1 MRKLGTITLLFVLL
15 LGLITGCTS
24 HLDKEVK
31 QETHKKTEKK
41 EEEPRLTKVSMEQ
54 SFNQSIS
61 HDAKKKVLAME
72 EILEARAANSNT
84 DLYIAVKPEHHERFQ
99 LKPLK
104 TKIKKQLKKENPTF
118 NIYVSTDRKIFMLLD
133 KLENKIKKKE
143 ADKAYIKKQFK
154 TIHSE
159 MNSDT

>member
-1 MRKLGTITLLFVLL
+1 MRKFSTITVLFVLL
-15 LGLITGCTS
+15 LGFITGCTS

-41 EEEPRLTKVSMEQ
+41 KEPQLTKVSMEQ

-61 HDAKKKVLAME
+61 HDAKKNVLAME

-99 LKPLK
+99 LKSLK

-133 KLENKIKKKE
+133 KLEKKVKNKE
-143 ADKAYIKKQFK
+143 ADKEYIKNKLK
-154 TIHSE
+154 TVHTE
-159 MNSDT
+159 MNSNT

>member
-1 MRKLGTITLLFVLL
+1 MRKFGTITVLFVLL
-15 LGLITGCTS
+15 LGFITGCNS

-31 QETHKKTEKK
+31 QETHKKTEKNK
-41 EEEPRLTKVSMEQ
+41 EPKLTNVSMEE

-61 HDAKKKVLAME
+61 HDAKKKILAME
-72 EILEARAANSNT
+72 EILEVRAVNSNT
-84 DLYIAVKPEHHERFQ
+84 DLYLAAKPEHHERFQ
-99 LKPLK
+99 LKSLK
-104 TKIKKQLKKENPTF
+104 TKIKKRLKDENPTF
-118 NIYVSTDRKIFMLLD
+118 DIHISTDRKIFMLLD

-143 ADKAYIKKQFK
+143 ADKEYIKKQFK

>member
-1 MRKLGTITLLFVLL
+1 MRKLSTITVLFMLL
-15 LGLITGCTS
+15 LGVTTGCTS
-24 HLDKEVK
+24 SLDKEVK
-31 QETHKKTEKK
+31 QETDKKTKKK
-41 EEEPRLTKVSMEQ
+41 EEPKLTKVSMEET
-54 SFNQSIS
+54 FNQSIS
-61 HDAKKKVLAME
+61 HDAKKRVLAME

-84 DLYIAVKPEHHERFQ
+84 DLYVAVKPEHHERLQ

-118 NIYVSTDRKIFMLLD
+118 NIYVSTDQKIFILLD

-143 ADKAYIKKQFK
+143 ADKEYIKKKLK
-154 TIHSE
+154 TVHAE

>member
-1 MRKLGTITLLFVLL
+1 MRKFGTITVLFVLL
-15 LGLITGCTS
+15 LGFITGCTHS
-24 HLDKEVK
+24 LDKEVK
-31 QETHKKTEKK
+31 QETQKKTDKK
-41 EEEPRLTKVSMEQ
+41 KDPQLTKVSMEE
-54 SFNQSIS
+54 SFNQSIA
-61 HDAKKKVLAME
+61 HDAKKKALATE

-104 TKIKKQLKKENPTF
+104 AKIKKQLKKENPTF
-118 NIYVSTDRKIFMLLD
+118 NIYVSTDRKIFILLD

-143 ADKAYIKKQFK
+143 ADKKYIRKKLK
-154 TIHSE
+154 TVHSE

>member
-1 MRKLGTITLLFVLL
+1 MRKFSTIAVLFILL
-15 LGLITGCTS
+15 LGLTTGCTHS
-24 HLDKEVK
+24 LDKEVQ
-31 QETHKKTEKK
+31 QETHKKTKKK
-41 EEEPRLTKVSMEQ
+41 EEPQLTKVSMEE

-61 HDAKKKVLAME
+61 HDAKKRVLAME

-84 DLYIAVKPEHHERFQ
+84 DLYVAVKPEHHERFQ

-104 TKIKKQLKKENPTF
+104 SKIKKKLKKENPTF
-118 NIYVSTDRKIFMLLD
+118 NVYVSTDQKIFILLD

-143 ADKAYIKKQFK
+143 ADKEYIKKKLK
-154 TIHSE
+154 TVHAE